1 MTHHNLSSL
10 ANLRKELDAIPL
22 ADRQPRTPTS
32 TTEKRKRTNAKATT
46 KETKTA
52 NTKASTKETKTAN
65 TKTNKPEKTIDAQ
78 LALAIT
84 ATPAPNPMRVDLS
97 GLNDDDLH
105 QLQAAIN
112 MRLAPSEPTKTTPE
126 TIAPVRKR
134 QPGAGRKKGEKTV
147 VVRVPECLVPAINKL
162 IEDHK
167 LNSVT
172 DLK

>member
-52 NTKASTKETKTAN
+52 NTKTS
-65 TKTNKPEKTIDAQ
+65 KPEKTIDAQ

-126 TIAPVRKR
+126 TIPVRKR

-162 IEDHK
+162 IEEHK

>member
-52 NTKASTKETKTAN
+52 NTKTS
-65 TKTNKPEKTIDAQ
+65 KPEKTIDAQ
-78 LALAIT
+78 LAMAIT
-84 ATPAPNPMRVDLS
+84 ATPAPNPALVDLS
-97 GLNDDDLH
+97 DLNDDDLH

-162 IEDHK
+162 IEEHK

>member
-1 MTHHNLSSL
+1 MTHHNLAYL
-10 ANLRKELDAIPL
+10 ANLKNELDATPMK
-22 ADRQPRTPTS
+22 DRQPKTPT

-52 NTKASTKETKTAN
+52 GTAGSTTAS
-65 TKTNKPEKTIDAQ
+65 KPKQEKTIV
-78 LALAIT
+78 
-84 ATPAPNPMRVDLS
+84 ATPAPNPARVDLS
-97 GLNDDDLH
+97 GLNDNDLH

>member
-52 NTKASTKETKTAN
+52 NTKTS
-65 TKTNKPEKTIDAQ
+65 KPEKTIDAQ
-78 LALAIT
+78 LAMAIT

-112 MRLAPSEPTKTTPE
+112 MRLAPSKPTKTTPE

-172 DLK
+172 DLN

>member
-1 MTHHNLSSL
+1 MTHHNLAYL
-10 ANLRKELDAIPL
+10 ANLKNELDATPMK
-22 ADRQPRTPTS
+22 DRQPKTPT
-32 TTEKRKRTNAKATT
+32 TTEKRKRTNAKVTT

-52 NTKASTKETKTAN
+52 NTKATISTTAS
-65 TKTNKPEKTIDAQ
+65 KPKQEKTIV
-78 LALAIT
+78 
-84 ATPAPNPMRVDLS
+84 ATPAPNPARVDLS
-97 GLNDDDLH
+97 GLNDNDLH

-162 IEDHK
+162 IEEYK

>member
-1 MTHHNLSSL
+1 MTHHNLAYL
-10 ANLRKELDAIPL
+10 ANLKNELDATPMK
-22 ADRQPRTPTS
+22 DRQPKATT

-52 NTKASTKETKTAN
+52 NTKATISTTAS
-65 TKTNKPEKTIDAQ
+65 KPKQEKTIV
-78 LALAIT
+78 

-162 IEDHK
+162 IEEHK

>member
-1 MTHHNLSSL
+1 MTHHNLAYL
-10 ANLRKELDAIPL
+10 ANLKNELDATPMK
-22 ADRQPRTPTS
+22 DRQPKATT

-46 KETKTA
+46 KETKT
-52 NTKASTKETKTAN
+52 
-65 TKTNKPEKTIDAQ
+65 NKPEKTIDAQ
-78 LALAIT
+78 LAPALT
-84 ATPAPNPMRVDLS
+84 ATLATNPARVDLS
-97 GLNDDDLH
+97 GLNDNDLH

-126 TIAPVRKR
+126 TIATVRKR

-172 DLK
+172 DLNGLAKGHF

>member
-52 NTKASTKETKTAN
+52 NTKTS
-65 TKTNKPEKTIDAQ
+65 KPEKTIDAQ
-78 LALAIT
+78 LAMAIT

-162 IEDHK
+162 IEEHK

>member
-1 MTHHNLSSL
+1 MTHHNLAYL
-10 ANLRKELDAIPL
+10 ANLKNELDATPMK
-22 ADRQPRTPTS
+22 DRQPKTPT

-52 NTKASTKETKTAN
+52 NTKATISTTAS
-65 TKTNKPEKTIDAQ
+65 KPKQEKTIV
-78 LALAIT
+78 
-84 ATPAPNPMRVDLS
+84 ATPASNPARVDLS
-97 GLNDDDLH
+97 GLNDNDLH

-126 TIAPVRKR
+126 TIATVRKR

-162 IEDHK
+162 IEEHK

>member
-1 MTHHNLSSL
+1 MTHHNLAYL
-10 ANLRKELDAIPL
+10 VNLKNELDATPMK
-22 ADRQPRTPTS
+22 DRQPKTPT
-32 TTEKRKRTNAKATT
+32 TTEKRKRTNATISTT
-46 KETKTA
+46 
-52 NTKASTKETKTAN
+52 AS
-65 TKTNKPEKTIDAQ
+65 KPKQEKTIV
-78 LALAIT
+78 
-84 ATPAPNPMRVDLS
+84 ATPAPNPARVDLS
-97 GLNDDDLH
+97 GLNDNDLH

>member
-1 MTHHNLSSL
+1 MTHHNLAYL
-10 ANLRKELDAIPL
+10 ANLKNELDATPMK
-22 ADRQPRTPTS
+22 DRQPKTTTATIS
-32 TTEKRKRTNAKATT
+32 TT
-46 KETKTA
+46 
-52 NTKASTKETKTAN
+52 AS
-65 TKTNKPEKTIDAQ
+65 KPA
-78 LALAIT
+78 
-84 ATPAPNPMRVDLS
+84 RVDLS

-162 IEDHK
+162 IEEHK

>member
-1 MTHHNLSSL
+1 MTHHNLAYL
-10 ANLRKELDAIPL
+10 ANLKNELDALPPE
-22 ADRQPRTPTS
+22 DRQPKPPTS
-32 TTEKRKRTNAKATT
+32 TTEKRKRKPTD
-46 KETKTA
+46 TKTKV
-52 NTKASTKETKTAN
+52 TTPKLKQ
-65 TKTNKPEKTIDAQ
+65 EKTMA
-78 LALAIT
+78 AIPT
-84 ATPAPNPMRVDLS
+84 PNPMRVDLS

-147 VVRVPECLVPAINKL
+147 VMRVPECLVPAINKL

>member
-1 MTHHNLSSL
+1 MTHHNLAYL
-10 ANLRKELDAIPL
+10 ANLRNELDAIPL
-22 ADRQPRTPTS
+22 EDRQPRTPAT
-32 TTEKRKRTNAKATT
+32 TTEKRKRTNAKAIT

-52 NTKASTKETKTAN
+52 NTKATTTKPK
-65 TKTNKPEKTIDAQ
+65 KEKSPAV
-78 LALAIT
+78 
-84 ATPAPNPMRVDLS
+84 TPTPNPMRVDLS

-112 MRLAPSEPTKTTPE
+112 MRLASSEPTKTTPE

-147 VVRVPECLVPAINKL
+147 VMRVPECLVPAINKL

>member
-1 MTHHNLSSL
+1 MTHHNLAYL
-10 ANLRKELDAIPL
+10 ANLKNELDATPMK
-22 ADRQPRTPTS
+22 DRQPKTPT
-32 TTEKRKRTNAKATT
+32 TTEKRKRTNAKAT
-46 KETKTA
+46 
-52 NTKASTKETKTAN
+52 TKETKTAN

-97 GLNDDDLH
+97 GLNDNDLH

-112 MRLAPSEPTKTTPE
+112 IRLAPSEPTKTTPE

>member
-1 MTHHNLSSL
+1 MTHHNLAYL
-10 ANLRKELDAIPL
+10 ANLKNELDATPMK
-22 ADRQPRTPTS
+22 DRQPKTPT

-46 KETKTA
+46 
-52 NTKASTKETKTAN
+52 AS
-65 TKTNKPEKTIDAQ
+65 KPKQEKTIV
-78 LALAIT
+78 
-84 ATPAPNPMRVDLS
+84 ATPAPNPARVDLS
-97 GLNDDDLH
+97 GLNDNDLH

-126 TIAPVRKR
+126 TIATVRKR

-162 IEDHK
+162 IEEHK

>member
-1 MTHHNLSSL
+1 MTHHNLAYL
-10 ANLRKELDAIPL
+10 ANLKNELDATPMK
-22 ADRQPRTPTS
+22 DRQPKTPT

-52 NTKASTKETKTAN
+52 NTKATISTTAS
-65 TKTNKPEKTIDAQ
+65 KPKQEKTIV
-78 LALAIT
+78 
-84 ATPAPNPMRVDLS
+84 ATPAPNPARVDLS
-97 GLNDDDLH
+97 GLNDNDLH

-126 TIAPVRKR
+126 TIATVRKR

-162 IEDHK
+162 IEEHK

>member
-1 MTHHNLSSL
+1 MTHHNLSYL
-10 ANLRKELDAIPL
+10 ANLKNELDAIPL
-22 ADRQPRTPTS
+22 ADRQPRTPT

-52 NTKASTKETKTAN
+52 NTKATISTTAS
-65 TKTNKPEKTIDAQ
+65 KPKQEKTIDAQ
-78 LALAIT
+78 LAMAIT
-84 ATPAPNPMRVDLS
+84 STPAPNPMRVDLS

-112 MRLAPSEPTKTTPE
+112 MRLAPSDPTKTTPE

-162 IEDHK
+162 IEEHK

>member
-1 MTHHNLSSL
+1 MTHHNLAYL
-10 ANLRKELDAIPL
+10 ANLKNELDATPMK
-22 ADRQPRTPTS
+22 DRQPKT
-32 TTEKRKRTNAKATT
+32 TTEKRKRTNATISTT
-46 KETKTA
+46 
-52 NTKASTKETKTAN
+52 AS
-65 TKTNKPEKTIDAQ
+65 KPKQEKTIV
-78 LALAIT
+78 

-162 IEDHK
+162 IEEHK